1 VIIPLFL
8 FAKYNLLKT
17 GVSIA
22 FIFLLFCLTHCAK
35 RGTPTGGPL
44 DSIPPVLVN
53 ASPKQNTT
61 FFDENKIQLTFD
73 EYITLKNINKQLI
86 VSPPLERD
94 QYSVSPQTGAAKKIT
109 IELLDSLLANTTYT
123 FNFGNSIA
131 DFNETNPYPFF
142 SYTFSTGSVI
152 DSLGLRGHITDAL
165 ENETKRF
172 ISIQMYPVDSVLPD
186 STIYTQK
193 PFYAASSLD
202 TTVFQMKNLKPG
214 RYEIIAL
221 QDVSGNYFYD
231 QGIDKIGFRD
241 EPITLPQDSIIDFR
255 LFKEPAPFAWTRP
268 FFINERHIGIGFYG
282 NPEGQTF
289 EQIAPVTNSFEALIT
304 RDRETDTLHYWF
316 KGGANLDSLKFR
328 YIQKDTLATTT
339 VSFNNPVKDSLVIT
353 KIAGTTLSLADV
365 FKLRASLPIVA
376 MDSTLVSVQN
386 IDSLAIPFQMV
397 LDENYDR
404 IALDFDL
411 EPNDTYRIELLP
423 NALRDFWG
431 QSHDTL
437 RFKAATKKPEDLGTI
452 YLKLDYSY
460 ETPFILQLLKKD
472 RVVREYTTRLES
484 EVYDFKYLSPGKY
497 TFRFIKDKNGNGKW
511 DPGNYRNKIQ
521 PEEVI
526 YFLSDL
532 EIRANWDLNES
543 FQVQ

>member
-1 VIIPLFL
+1 M
-8 FAKYNLLKT
+8 
-17 GVSIA
+17 S
-22 FIFLLFCLTHCAK
+22 IFLLFCLTHCAK
-35 RGTPTGGPL
+35 RGAPTGGPL
-44 DSIPPVLVN
+44 DSIPPVLIN
-53 ASPKQNTT
+53 ANPKQNTT
-61 FFDENKIQLTFD
+61 FFDKKKIELTFD
-73 EYITLKNINKQLI
+73 EYITLKDINKQLI

-123 FNFGNSIA
+123 FNFGNSVA
-131 DFNETNPYPFF
+131 DFNEANPYPFF

-152 DSLGLRGHITDAL
+152 DSLGLRGRITDAL
-165 ENETKRF
+165 EKETKRF
-172 ISIQMYPVDSVLPD
+172 ISIQMYPADSVLPD

-231 QGIDKIGFRD
+231 QGVDKIGFRE

-255 LFKEPAPFAWTRP
+255 LFKEPPPFAWTRP

-289 EQIAPVTNSFEALIT
+289 EQTAPVSNSFEALIT
-304 RDRETDTLHYWF
+304 RDREADTLHYWF
-316 KGGANLDSLKFR
+316 KGGADLDSLKFR
-328 YIQKDTLATTT
+328 YIQKDTVATTS
-339 VSFNNPVKDSLVIT
+339 VLFNNPVKDSLVIT

-365 FKLRASLPIVA
+365 FKLKSSLPIVA

-386 IDSLAIPFQMV
+386 IDSLPVPFQMR
-397 LDENYDR
+397 LDENHDR

-437 RFKAATKKPEDLGTI
+437 RFKVATKKPEDLGTI
-452 YLKLDYSY
+452 YLQLDYSY

-472 RVVREYTTRLES
+472 DVVREYTTRSES
-484 EVYDFKYLSPGKY
+484 EVYDFKYLTPGKY
-497 TFRFIKDKNGNGKW
+497 TFRFIKDQNGNGKW
-511 DPGNYRNKIQ
+511 DPGSYREKTQ

-543 FQVQ
+543 FQIQ

>member
-1 VIIPLFL
+1 MIIPLFL